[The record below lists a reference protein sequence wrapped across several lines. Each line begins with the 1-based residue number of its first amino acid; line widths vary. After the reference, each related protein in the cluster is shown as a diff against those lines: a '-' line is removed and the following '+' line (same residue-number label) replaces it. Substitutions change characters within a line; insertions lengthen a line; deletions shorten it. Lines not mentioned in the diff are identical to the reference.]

1 MPNLYLDA
9 DLEPAWLRDAEA
21 DAAPCP
27 VCQGNPCLCGVDL
40 APIWLAPRS
49 ASGPV
54 FTASPRGFEM
64 TIRYDGGWTWT
75 CEGLDLY
82 VGTAES
88 VTDAAER
95 CLAAAAEECDA
106 VRAGLSVIAA
116 GYGEGR

>member
-1 MPNLYLDA
+1 MPNLSTL

-27 VCQGNPCLCGVDL
+27 VCGDNPCACGDGL
-40 APIWLAPRS
+40 SDAWHESRDE
-49 ASGPV
+49 SGPV